1 MTKGDQWLAWVN
13 AAASPVARAR
23 RRLIFQYI
31 VMSHYTYTWISF
43 EKALDFVNKLEV
55 APIVVGPTESA
66 RRIKDA
72 TAYCAACGWKASE
85 IRRQ

>member
-31 VMSHYTYTWISF
+31 VMSCYTYTWMSF
-43 EKALDFVNKLEV
+43 EKALDFVNRLEV
-55 APIVVGPTESA
+55 APIVDGPAESA
-66 RRIKDA
+66 GRIKDA
-72 TAYCAACGWKASE
+72 AARCAACGWRASE
-85 IRRQ
+85 IRR